1 MKPKDTRDRILKAG
15 LKLFSKKGYLGTTTR
30 EIAEKAGVAE
40 VTLFRY
46 FPSKAVLFE
55 ETIKS
60 YSFLFTLKG
69 MLPELKEMEYRDA
82 LVEIARRFLNKLS
95 ERKDLIRIMQ
105 AERHLYPS
113 KVKEIYHNF
122 IGEIFKTLASYFKD
136 LQGRKV
142 LMDFNPE
149 FGARAFLGM
158 FFSYFNARELLMRKR
173 YRFSDDNMAI
183 EEFVNIF
190 VNGTLISGN
199 YAQRHR

>member
-1 MKPKDTRDRILKAG
+1 MRTNGARDRILEAG
-15 LKLFSKKGYLGTTTR
+15 LKLFSKKGYIGATTR

-40 VTLFRY
+40 VTLFRH

-55 ETIKS
+55 EMINT

-69 MLPELKEMEYRDA
+69 LLPELKEMDYRDA
-82 LVEIARRFLNKLS
+82 LIEIARRFLNKLS
-95 ERKDLIRIMQ
+95 ERKDLISIMQ
-105 AERHLYPS
+105 TEIHIYPS

-122 IGEIFKTLASYFKD
+122 LDETFKTLASYFRE

-142 LMDFNPE
+142 LVDFNPE

-158 FFSYFNARELLMRKR
+158 FFSYFNAQKFLIRKK
-173 YRFSDDNMAI
+173 YAHSDESAVI

-190 VNGTLISGN
+190 VKGTLIKT
-199 YAQRHR
+199 QR

>member
-1 MKPKDTRDRILKAG
+1 MKRKDTKDKILESA
-15 LKLFSKKGYLGTTTR
+15 LRLFSKKGYLGATTK
-30 EIAEKAGVAE
+30 EIAKEAGIAE
-40 VTLFRY
+40 VTLFRH

-55 ETIKS
+55 DTIKS

-69 MLPELKEMEYRDA
+69 MLPELKEMDYRDA

-95 ERKDLIRIMQ
+95 ERKDLIRIMH

-122 IGEIFKTLASYFKD
+122 IGEIFKTLASYFKY

-149 FGARAFLGM
+149 FGARAFMGM
-158 FFSYFNARELLMRKR
+158 FFSYFNAREFLMRKR
-173 YRFSDDNMAI
+173 YRFADDNIVI

-190 VNGTLISGN
+190 VNGTLRTGD
-199 YAQRHR
+199 